1 MSRRPWKPDKK
12 SVLQVLW
19 NLFLLSFGST
29 LCAVCINGILI
40 PQHFFGAGFTGLA
53 LVMHYLA
60 PSLPVAM
67 LYFILNIPVF
77 CLGWIYVGRRFFF
90 YSIAGMFIF
99 TCAMLFIH
107 FDVPVHDKILSAILG
122 GIITGVG
129 AGVIL
134 KSLGSSGGLDIL
146 SVMLLKLFSIR
157 IGTTILAFNSIVL
170 AAGAIL
176 FSLEGALYTLIFIYV
191 SSYMINL
198 VVSGLSKRKA
208 AFIISNQWRRISD
221 EIIAKIG
228 RTVTIIG
235 GRGGYTGSERQLLYV
250 VISFSELS
258 RLKQLIRG
266 VDPDVFMVVSDTL
279 EVMGQRIGNQ
289 PHW

>member
-12 SVLQVLW
+12 AVLQVLW

-53 LVMHYLA
+53 LVIHYLV

-77 CLGWIYVGRRFFF
+77 CLGWVYVGRRFFF
-90 YSIAGMFIF
+90 YSIAGMSIF

-107 FDVPVHDKILSAILG
+107 FGVPVHDKILSAILG

-208 AFIISNQWRRISD
+208 AFIISSQWRRISD